1 MLAFHTEVCEW
12 FWVNFCEEHKL
23 CVWMPSF
30 VCGYPAVQASY
41 ARYSACYLDHSQ
53 AHLWEK
59 DQLPHFCRGFL
70 KERVVLSRLCVCSSS
85 FQLSGRVVKKKK
97 KYNSTS
103 GELFTLGGSPRGL
116 GVMEMFCP
124 LIWVMVTCKNLC
136 TIWMLCLGCK
146 NNTGGSAVHRLR
158 DGALGLCYSVSE
170 FPTMWLRSLCCL
182 QISVF
187 SCVKCV

>member
-97 KYNSTS
+97 NTIAHQESSLPWEEAQGGLESWKCSVPWS
-103 GELFTLGGSPRGL
+103 GWWWHVKICVLYGCYVLVVKIIEGA
-116 GVMEMFCP
+116 VQ
-124 LIWVMVTCKNLC
+124 C
-136 TIWMLCLGCK
+136 TG
-146 NNTGGSAVHRLR
+146 
-158 DGALGLCYSVSE
+158 
-170 FPTMWLRSLCCL
+170 
-182 QISVF
+182 
-187 SCVKCV
+187 